1 MRNYIFFTLIFL
13 FVNSTYAQYRP
24 SFMEVVNTY
33 FHKYTLDKED
43 TYPLFQKKKDGW
55 YVVEDRYS
63 NPGYYSNLQLFWSLK
78 DKAYQPL
85 NYQGTQNDSS
95 QISTQ
100 ISDYLISV
108 DWNNQQYDF
117 ERNKYFG
124 YPGWDWDVINDP
136 IKRSDIN
143 DTLMESLARAYS
155 NYASGFIIEQYG
167 NHFENNDPDRKTLHD
182 TETISQARIKKFI
195 LYEKKSIDAYR
206 NLLRINPE
214 YQTRVG
220 NIAIKYANEH
230 IYPYSD
236 LLMAG
241 DFVNA
246 KLFLEGFEYPDSL
259 ITLSK
264 AILDATAKNG
274 ILFTAG
280 DNDTYPLWYLQETE
294 NYRKDV
300 LVINTSLLGLRRYV
314 SMLDK
319 ESKESLF
326 TTKSVVYFKNNFDY
340 FYFVQDSANTSQ
352 MGVGKFIQA
361 LNNITEINYDVTQTV
376 YKGENIKTYHT
387 KQIYFSN
394 SINNSSV
401 DITAKNTII
410 LKEYLPMNQFLL
422 LDIINTN
429 LDKRPIFFAYSE
441 GIISDFL
448 HNEEYV
454 YQFKLKK
461 N

>member
-1 MRNYIFFTLIFL
+1 MRKHIFFILILL
-13 FVNSTYAQYRP
+13 FVNGIYAQYPP
-24 SFMEVVNTY
+24 SFFEVVNTY
-33 FHKYTLDKED
+33 FHKYTLTKED

-55 YVVEDRYS
+55 YIVEDRYS
-63 NPGYYSNLQLFWSLK
+63 NPGYLSNSQLFWSLR

-85 NYQGTQNDSS
+85 NYQDTQNDSG

-100 ISDYLISV
+100 INNYLTSV

-124 YPGWDWDVINDP
+124 YPGWDWDIINDP
-136 IKRSDIN
+136 RKRNDFN

-182 TETISQARIKKFI
+182 SEIISPARIKKFI

-206 NLLRINPE
+206 NLLRLNPN

-220 NIAIKYANEH
+220 NITIKYANEH
-230 IYPYSD
+230 MYPYSD
-236 LLMAG
+236 LVMAG
-241 DFVNA
+241 DLVNA
-246 KLFLEGFEYPDSL
+246 KLFLEEFEYPDSL

-264 AILDATAKNG
+264 AILKATAKNG

-280 DNDTYPLWYLQETE
+280 DNDTYPLWYLQEKE

-319 ESKESLF
+319 QFKGSLF
-326 TTKSVVYFKNNFDY
+326 VSKSIAYFKNNFDY
-340 FYFVQDSANTSQ
+340 FYYVQDTANSGQ
-352 MGVGKFIQA
+352 MGVGKFIEA
-361 LNNITEINYDVTQTV
+361 LDNMEIGYDVPQTL
-376 YKGENIKTYHT
+376 YKGENLKTYHT

-394 SINNSSV
+394 DLNNSSI
-401 DITAKNTII
+401 ITDKNTII
-410 LKEYLPMNQFLL
+410 LKEYLTMSQFLL

-429 LDKRPIFFAYSE
+429 IDKRPIFFTYNE
-441 GIISDFL
+441 EIISGFL
-448 HNEEYV
+448 NIDEYV
-454 YQFKLKK
+454 YQFKLK
-461 N
+461 